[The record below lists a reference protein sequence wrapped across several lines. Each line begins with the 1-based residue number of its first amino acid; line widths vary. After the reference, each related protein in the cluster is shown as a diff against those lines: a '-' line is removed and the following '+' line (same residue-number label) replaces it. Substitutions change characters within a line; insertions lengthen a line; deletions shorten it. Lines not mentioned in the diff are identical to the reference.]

1 MAMVCPQCL
10 SAFDQRLHC
19 PTCGARLVYQT
30 QRRDGDTLPGLGSAW
45 QQTPWGRIM
54 IGLLVAQGLYFGLQQ
69 LCTAGILASGDEG
82 AGDVWRT
89 LSGLLLLQGLQVLGL
104 LAGGALAGAGKRHGV
119 LFGALVGLWN
129 GIIFILLQSNNS
141 QLFPAVT
148 LYGQPI
154 LQTAFGALGGL
165 VGSFIWRP
173 PAELM
178 LPGVGPIVP
187 SMAPSKPFAL
197 FEGPVSW
204 WRVLAGVLLAAG
216 GGLWANVILDLV
228 VEASEG
234 KMSVR
239 THLQANLVTWEITAL
254 AMLAGGALAGYST
267 RNGLKQGL
275 CVGLGVASV
284 LVGIRLGDARFN
296 VDALLLT
303 GGMALAFGLAGGW
316 FGCTLFPP
324 VAARRRRLG
333 PAI

>member
-10 SAFDQRLHC
+10 RDFDQRLHC
-19 PTCGARLVYQT
+19 PTCGARLVYQA
-30 QRRDGDTLPGLGSAW
+30 QRRDGDGVPGAGPAW
-45 QQTPWGRIM
+45 QQTPWGRIV
-54 IGLLVAQGLYFGLQQ
+54 IGLLVAQGLCFGLQQ
-69 LCTAGILASGDEG
+69 LCTAGILASGDET
-82 AGDVWRT
+82 AGDIWRT
-89 LSGLLLLQGLQVLGL
+89 LYGLLLLQGLQVVGL

-119 LFGALVGLWN
+119 LFGAIVGLWN
-129 GIIFILLQSNNS
+129 GIIFVILQNGNS
-141 QLFPAVT
+141 QLFTPVT

-165 VGSFIWRP
+165 LGCVIWKP
-173 PAELM
+173 PAVLQ
-178 LPGVGPIVP
+178 LPGVGPSVP
-187 SMAPSKPFAL
+187 SVAPSKPFAL
-197 FEGPVSW
+197 FEGPVAW
-204 WRVLAGVLLAAG
+204 WRVLAGSLLAVG
-216 GGLWANVILDLV
+216 GSLWANVILDLV

-254 AMLAGGALAGYST
+254 AMLVGGALAGFST

-284 LVGIRLGDARFN
+284 LVGVRLGDGRVN
-296 VDALLLT
+296 YDALLLT
-303 GGMALAFGLAGGW
+303 AGMALAFGLCGGW

-324 VAARRRRLG
+324 VVARPRSVG